1 MNEDI
6 SRLMDGELDDEPAVD
21 RVVAAMRQDGAMA
34 TWACY
39 HMIGDALRGECR
51 MAGRLSRRIS
61 TALAGEPTV
70 LAPPR
75 RVDRPATWAWA
86 AAATV
91 AAVAVVGWTAV
102 SLTDTPASA
111 VALAR
116 EAASVRADALRPQV
130 IPADYLLAHREASPG
145 TPIQVVSPLQR
156 AVVND
161 VPRALGEGLSR
172 P

>member
-21 RVVAAMRQDGAMA
+21 RAVAVMRQDGAMT

-51 MAGRLSRRIS
+51 VAGRLSRRIAA
-61 TALAGEPTV
+61 ALASEPTV
-70 LAPPR
+70 LAPSR
-75 RVDRPATWAWA
+75 RVDRPAAWAWA

-102 SLTDTPASA
+102 SLTDAPASA

-116 EAASVRADALRPQV
+116 EAASVRADSLRPQV

-156 AVVND
+156 AVVD
-161 VPRALGEGLSR
+161 VPLR

>member
-6 SRLMDGELDDEPAVD
+6 SRLMDGELDDQPAVD
-21 RVVAAMRQDGAMA
+21 RVVAGLRQDVAMA

-39 HMIGDALRGECR
+39 HVIGDTRHSPRSVSA
-51 MAGRLSRRIS
+51 RLSRRVA
-61 TALAGEPTV
+61 TALASEPTV
-70 LAPPR
+70 LAPQR
-75 RVDRPATWAWA
+75 RVDRPAAWAWA

-102 SLTDTPASA
+102 SLTDTPPSA
-111 VALAR
+111 MALAR
-116 EAASVRADALRPQV
+116 EAASVRADALRSQV

-156 AVVND
+156 AVAD
-161 VPRALGEGLSR
+161 VPLR

>member
-6 SRLMDGELDDEPAVD
+6 SRLMDGELEDDAAFD
-21 RVVAAMRQDGAMA
+21 RTVGSMTKPGAMA
-34 TWACY
+34 TWVCY
-39 HMIGDALRGECR
+39 HAIGDALRGECTVATR
-51 MAGRLSRRIS
+51 VSRRLAI
-61 TALAGEPTV
+61 ALASEPTV

-116 EAASVRADALRPQV
+116 EAASVRPDALRAQV
-130 IPADYLLAHREASPG
+130 IPADYLVAHREFSPA

-156 AVVND
+156 RVVD
-161 VPRALGEGLSR
+161 EAQRTR
-172 P
+172 

>member
-6 SRLMDGELDDEPAVD
+6 SRLMDGELEDDAAID
-21 RVVAAMRQDGAMA
+21 RVVDGMQRSGAMA
-34 TWACY
+34 TWVCY
-39 HMIGDALRGECR
+39 HSIGDALRGECTMSPR
-51 MAGRLSRRIS
+51 VSRRLAV
-61 TALAGEPTV
+61 ALANEPTV
-70 LAPPR
+70 LAPQR

-102 SLTDTPASA
+102 SLTDQGVSA

-116 EAASVRADALRPQV
+116 EAASVRPGALRAQV
-130 IPADYLLAHREASPG
+130 IPADYLYAHREFSPG
-145 TPIQVVSPLQR
+145 TPIQGVSPLQR

-161 VPRALGEGLSR
+161 APAR
-172 P
+172 